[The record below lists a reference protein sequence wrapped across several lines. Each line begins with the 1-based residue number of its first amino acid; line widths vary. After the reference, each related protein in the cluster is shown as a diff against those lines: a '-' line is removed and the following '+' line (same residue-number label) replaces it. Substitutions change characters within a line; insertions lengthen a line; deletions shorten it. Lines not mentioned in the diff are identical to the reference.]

1 MIGTK
6 EVFLMEGNKYIN
18 NNLCQKCYDEEE
30 KIKFD
35 KMQEYRKWID
45 FDRSGKSQIAK
56 IIINKGKNTEIKDVI
71 IDDPLNNNPKM
82 NLPKILKHIRTFNK
96 LTQVELSEK
105 LSINRSYISQIEKG
119 VKKPTNETLQKY
131 SEAFDI
137 PLSVIYLLA
146 ENLDNKG
153 FKNKA
158 KKLLTKSSLN
168 LLDWICK

>member
-82 NLPKILKHIRTFNK
+82 NLPKILKHIRTFNLK
-96 LTQVELSEK
+96 
-105 LSINRSYISQIEKG
+105 
-119 VKKPTNETLQKY
+119 
-131 SEAFDI
+131 
-137 PLSVIYLLA
+137 
-146 ENLDNKG
+146 
-153 FKNKA
+153 
-158 KKLLTKSSLN
+158 
-168 LLDWICK
+168 